1 MNLFPKTCCFFS
13 LLAFLSVLS
22 ETVTKYTLNAR
33 SGQEI
38 AINCSARPSTQ
49 LSARI
54 WKIKTHNMNCV
65 MSFRAQD
72 GKTFKNCSEH
82 LRWKPGYETFSVL
95 LINPVGIKDDGIY
108 ICETSSVEGTYFSN
122 ITLNVQVPPVV
133 TLTSEDP
140 STAVCRA
147 SGGKPAA
154 NISWHPACESC
165 ITEQQVHPDRT
176 VSVISTYR
184 ASSEHETLVRCVVSH
199 PTFLEAQ
206 NKTAVN
212 KYTLN
217 ARSGQEIAINCSAR
231 PSTQLS
237 ARIWKITTHNMNCIM
252 VFRAHDGKTFKN
264 CSEHLRW
271 KPGYETFS
279 VLLINPVGI
288 KDDGIYI
295 CETSNVD
302 GTYFSNITL
311 NVQVPPVVT
320 LTSEDPS
327 TAVCRASGGKPAA
340 NISWHPACESCI
352 TEQQVHPDKTVTV
365 VSTYR
370 ASSEHET
377 LVTCVVS
384 HPTFLEAQNKTVVPP
399 VVTLTSEDPST
410 AVCRASRGKPA
421 ANISWHPA
429 CESCITEQQVHPD
442 RTVTVVSTYRAS
454 NENETLVTCVVSHP
468 TFLEAQN
475 KTIGVWSSGGLQAA
489 LTIRLPIVLCFI
501 TFSSILVFLLFKR
514 PQVLRRSYKCA
525 CSQNTSLHRK
535 YENTEILL
543 WHANLPERLK
553 Q

>member
-206 NKTAVN
+206 NKTA
-212 KYTLN
+212 
-217 ARSGQEIAINCSAR
+217 
-231 PSTQLS
+231 
-237 ARIWKITTHNMNCIM
+237 
-252 VFRAHDGKTFKN
+252 
-264 CSEHLRW
+264 
-271 KPGYETFS
+271 
-279 VLLINPVGI
+279 
-288 KDDGIYI
+288 
-295 CETSNVD
+295 
-302 GTYFSNITL
+302 
-311 NVQVPPVVT
+311 VPPVVT

-535 YENTEILL
+535 YENTE
-543 WHANLPERLK
+543 ANFALQKVVQGGSDAPASVSADSPVACQPTREVEAVKTYANYTPEVNTVYCSVSEVAA
-553 Q
+553 

>member
-327 TAVCRASGGKPAA
+327 TAVCRAS
-340 NISWHPACESCI
+340 
-352 TEQQVHPDKTVTV
+352 
-365 VSTYR
+365 
-370 ASSEHET
+370 
-377 LVTCVVS
+377 
-384 HPTFLEAQNKTVVPP
+384 
-399 VVTLTSEDPST
+399 
-410 AVCRASRGKPA
+410 RGKPA

-535 YENTEILL
+535 YENTE
-543 WHANLPERLK
+543 ANFALQKVVQGGSDAPASVSADSPVACQPTREVEAVKTYANYTPEVNTVYCSVSEVAA
-553 Q
+553 